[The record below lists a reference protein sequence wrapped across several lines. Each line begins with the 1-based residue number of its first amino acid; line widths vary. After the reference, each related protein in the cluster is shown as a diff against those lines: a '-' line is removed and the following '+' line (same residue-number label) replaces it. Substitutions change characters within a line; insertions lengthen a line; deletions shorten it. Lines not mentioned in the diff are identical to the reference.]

1 MAIETLEVRMTGESS
16 DFTKDLDKAQ
26 GKFGKFKDVVS
37 GMAMGVGIAVAGMAI
52 EAGKALIQFGAD
64 SVGAASDLNETLSK
78 SEVLFGDNAK
88 SVQKWADNAA
98 LAFGQSKQQA
108 LDAAATFATFGKAAG
123 LTGQDLESFATD
135 FVGLSSDLASFN
147 NTTPEQAIQA
157 IGAALRGESEPL
169 RAYGVLLDD
178 ASMRQKALELG
189 IIDNIKNALTP
200 QQKVL
205 AAQALIYEQTSAA
218 QGDFARTSDGLANQQ
233 RILDAQMEN
242 LKATIGQALL
252 PVVLAFT
259 SALNGLAQKVLPM
272 LSPMID
278 AVGATFDKFF
288 SSLDSGF
295 TISGALTNA
304 LFSAFGSN
312 DITIAINELINTVQ
326 NLWRAIGLI
335 FGQGRTYEDDPDWL
349 RSVKDFAPVIEN
361 VMGSIRQWVESVI
374 PVISKLFGDLGATL
388 NTFIDKNLNF
398 LRAWFDQNMPRIQ
411 QIVSTVLGA
420 IAKFWEEHGA
430 NIVDS
435 IQRYFGWIMDFWSLV
450 FRTLLNVVQVFL
462 QLLTGDWEG
471 AGETL
476 QSIVRDLQVS
486 LTRIF
491 SQMIDAIVDI
501 WTSIDWGG
509 IGRAIMEG
517 IGAGLS
523 NARGWL
529 LDQAR
534 GIAESVMQPFD
545 WVWNFGSPSKTAAD
559 KIGRPIMEGI
569 GVGMDK
575 ALGGVTRSM
584 DAMLGGMVA
593 GLSVPEPAMAGAS
606 VSITQQF
613 YGQVDGPTVRQASQ
627 DGVLAALRATGAR

>member
-64 SVGAASDLNETLSK
+64 SVTAASDLNETLSK

-88 SVQKWADNAA
+88 SVQAWADNAA

-252 PVVLAFT
+252 PVVLALVSTFNQLVQ
-259 SALNGLAQKVLPM
+259 AVLPPLTAFITEKVVPAM
-272 LSPMID
+272 D
-278 AVGATFDKFF
+278 AVGAVIRT
-288 SSLDSGF
+288 
-295 TISGALTNA
+295 
-304 LFSAFGSN
+304 
-312 DITIAINELINTVQ
+312 TVGPM
-326 NLWRAIGLI
+326 LEA
-335 FGQGRTYEDDPDWL
+335 
-349 RSVKDFAPVIEN
+349 A
-361 VMGSIRQWVESVI
+361 MGWFNG
-374 PVISKLFGDLGATL
+374 FGDAV
-388 NTFIDKNLNF
+388 DKQTSGPLNF
-398 LRAWFDQNMPRIQ
+398 FNAWIAQNMPRIQ
-411 QIVSTVLGA
+411 KIVDTVLSA
-420 IAKFWEEHGA
+420 ITAFWEEHGA
-430 NIVDS
+430 AIVAAV
-435 IQRYFGWIMDFWSLV
+435 QTYFGWIMQFWEMM
-450 FRTLLNVVQVFL
+450 FRTLLNIVQVFL
-462 QLLTGDWEG
+462 QVLTGDWEG
-471 AGETL
+471 AGQTL
-476 QSIVRDLQVS
+476 QSIVRDWQTTLTNIFRQVV
-486 LTRIF
+486 
-491 SQMIDAIVDI
+491 QAIADV

-509 IGRAIMEG
+509 IGRGIMEG
-517 IGAGLS
+517 IGNGLS
-523 NARGWL
+523 NAGGWL
-529 LDQAR
+529 ADQAR
-534 GIAESVMQPFD
+534 QAAWNALDAAKAALGIH
-545 WVWNFGSPSKTAAD
+545 SPSAVAAAEV
-559 KIGRPIMEGI
+559 GVPFAEGI
-569 GVGMDK
+569 GVGMQK
-575 ALGGVTRSM
+575 AIAGVTRSM

-627 DGVLAALRATGAR
+627 DGVLAALRAVGV

>member
-1 MAIETLEVRMTGESS
+1 
-16 DFTKDLDKAQ
+16 
-26 GKFGKFKDVVS
+26 
-37 GMAMGVGIAVAGMAI
+37 
-52 EAGKALIQFGAD
+52 
-64 SVGAASDLNETLSK
+64 
-78 SEVLFGDNAK
+78 
-88 SVQKWADNAA
+88 
-98 LAFGQSKQQA
+98 
-108 LDAAATFATFGKAAG
+108 
-123 LTGQDLESFATD
+123 
-135 FVGLSSDLASFN
+135 
-147 NTTPEQAIQA
+147 
-157 IGAALRGESEPL
+157 
-169 RAYGVLLDD
+169 
-178 ASMRQKALELG
+178 LELG

-252 PVVLAFT
+252 PVVLALVSTFNQLVQ
-259 SALNGLAQKVLPM
+259 AVLPPLTAFITDKVVPAM
-272 LSPMID
+272 D
-278 AVGATFDKFF
+278 AVGAVIR
-288 SSLDSGF
+288 S
-295 TISGALTNA
+295 
-304 LFSAFGSN
+304 
-312 DITIAINELINTVQ
+312 TVGPM
-326 NLWRAIGLI
+326 LEA
-335 FGQGRTYEDDPDWL
+335 
-349 RSVKDFAPVIEN
+349 A
-361 VMGSIRQWVESVI
+361 MGWFNG
-374 PVISKLFGDLGATL
+374 FGDAVGKQT
-388 NTFIDKNLNF
+388 NGPLNF
-398 LRAWFDQNMPRIQ
+398 FNAWIAQNMPRIQ
-411 QIVSTVLGA
+411 KIVDTVLSA
-420 IAKFWEEHGA
+420 ITAFWEEHGA
-430 NIVDS
+430 AIVAAV
-435 IQRYFGWIMDFWSLV
+435 QTYFGWIMQFWEMM
-450 FRTLLNVVQVFL
+450 FRTLLNIVQVFL
-462 QLLTGDWEG
+462 QVLTGDWEG
-471 AGETL
+471 AGQTL
-476 QSIVRDLQVS
+476 QNIVRDWQTTLTNIFRQVV
-486 LTRIF
+486 
-491 SQMIDAIVDI
+491 QAIADV

-517 IGAGLS
+517 IGNGLS

-627 DGVLAALRATGAR
+627 DGVLAALRAVGV

>member
-1 MAIETLEVRMTGESS
+1 MAIETLEVRMTGESG

-64 SVGAASDLNETLSK
+64 SVTAASDLNETLSK

-88 SVQKWADNAA
+88 SVQAWADNAA

-252 PVVLAFT
+252 PVVLALVSTFNQLVQ
-259 SALNGLAQKVLPM
+259 AVLPPLTAFITDKVVPAM
-272 LSPMID
+272 D
-278 AVGATFDKFF
+278 AVGAVIR
-288 SSLDSGF
+288 S
-295 TISGALTNA
+295 
-304 LFSAFGSN
+304 
-312 DITIAINELINTVQ
+312 TVGPM
-326 NLWRAIGLI
+326 LEA
-335 FGQGRTYEDDPDWL
+335 
-349 RSVKDFAPVIEN
+349 A
-361 VMGSIRQWVESVI
+361 MGWFNG
-374 PVISKLFGDLGATL
+374 FGDAVGKQT
-388 NTFIDKNLNF
+388 NGPLNF
-398 LRAWFDQNMPRIQ
+398 FNAWIAQNMPRIQ
-411 QIVSTVLGA
+411 KIVDTVLSA
-420 IAKFWEEHGA
+420 ITAFWEEHGA
-430 NIVDS
+430 AIVAAV
-435 IQRYFGWIMDFWSLV
+435 QTYFGWIMQFWEMM
-450 FRTLLNVVQVFL
+450 FRTLLNIVQVFL
-462 QLLTGDWEG
+462 QVLTGDWEG
-471 AGETL
+471 AGQTL
-476 QSIVRDLQVS
+476 QNIVRDWQTTLTNIFRQVV
-486 LTRIF
+486 
-491 SQMIDAIVDI
+491 QAIADV

-509 IGRAIMEG
+509 IGRGIMEG
-517 IGAGLS
+517 IGNGLS

-627 DGVLAALRATGAR
+627 DGVLAALRAVGV

>member
-252 PVVLAFT
+252 PVVLALVSTFNQLVQ
-259 SALNGLAQKVLPM
+259 AVLPPLTAFITDKVVPAM
-272 LSPMID
+272 D
-278 AVGATFDKFF
+278 AVGAVIRT
-288 SSLDSGF
+288 
-295 TISGALTNA
+295 
-304 LFSAFGSN
+304 
-312 DITIAINELINTVQ
+312 TVGPM
-326 NLWRAIGLI
+326 LEA
-335 FGQGRTYEDDPDWL
+335 
-349 RSVKDFAPVIEN
+349 A
-361 VMGSIRQWVESVI
+361 MGWFNG
-374 PVISKLFGDLGATL
+374 FGDAV
-388 NTFIDKNLNF
+388 DKQTSGPLNF
-398 LRAWFDQNMPRIQ
+398 FNAWIAQNMPRIQ
-411 QIVSTVLGA
+411 KIVDTVLSA
-420 IAKFWEEHGA
+420 ITAFWEEHGA
-430 NIVDS
+430 AIVS
-435 IQRYFGWIMDFWSLV
+435 AVQTYFGWIMQFWEMM
-450 FRTLLNVVQVFL
+450 FRTLLNIVQVFL
-462 QLLTGDWEG
+462 QVLTGDWEG
-471 AGETL
+471 AGQTL
-476 QSIVRDLQVS
+476 QNIVRDWQTTLTNIFRQVV
-486 LTRIF
+486 
-491 SQMIDAIVDI
+491 QAIADV

-509 IGRAIMEG
+509 IGRSIMEG
-517 IGAGLS
+517 IGNGLS
-523 NARGWL
+523 NAGGWL
-529 LDQAR
+529 ADQAR
-534 GIAESVMQPFD
+534 QAAWNALDAAKSALGIH
-545 WVWNFGSPSKTAAD
+545 SPSAVAAAEV
-559 KIGRPIMEGI
+559 GVPFAEGI
-569 GVGMDK
+569 GVGMQK
-575 ALGGVTRSM
+575 AIAGVTRSM

-593 GLSVPEPAMAGAS
+593 GLSVPDPAMAGAS

-627 DGVLAALRATGAR
+627 DGVLAALRAAGV

>member
-1 MAIETLEVRMTGESS
+1 MAIETLEVRMTGESG

-252 PVVLAFT
+252 PVVLALVSTFNQLVQ
-259 SALNGLAQKVLPM
+259 AVLPPLTAFITDKVVPAM
-272 LSPMID
+272 D
-278 AVGATFDKFF
+278 AVGAVIRSTVGPMLEAAMGWFN
-288 SSLDSGF
+288 GF
-295 TISGALTNA
+295 GGAVEKQTN
-304 LFSAFGSN
+304 G
-312 DITIAINELINTVQ
+312 
-326 NLWRAIGLI
+326 
-335 FGQGRTYEDDPDWL
+335 P
-349 RSVKDFAPVIEN
+349 
-361 VMGSIRQWVESVI
+361 
-374 PVISKLFGDLGATL
+374 
-388 NTFIDKNLNF
+388 LNF
-398 LRAWFDQNMPRIQ
+398 FNAWIAQNMPRIQ
-411 QIVSTVLGA
+411 KIVETVLGA
-420 IAKFWEEHGA
+420 ITAFWEEHGA
-430 NIVDS
+430 AIVAAV
-435 IQRYFGWIMDFWSLV
+435 QTYFGWIMEFWGMM
-450 FRTLLNVVQVFL
+450 FRTLLNIVQVFL
-462 QLLTGDWEG
+462 QVLTGDWEG
-471 AGETL
+471 AGQTL
-476 QSIVRDLQVS
+476 QNIVRDWQTTLTNIFRQVV
-486 LTRIF
+486 
-491 SQMIDAIVDI
+491 QAIADV

-509 IGRAIMEG
+509 IGRGIMEG

-523 NARGWL
+523 NAQGWL

-559 KIGRPIMEGI
+559 KIGRPIMEGV
-569 GVGMDK
+569 GVGMER
-575 ALGGVTRSM
+575 AMSGVTRSM
-584 DAMLGGMVA
+584 DAMLGGMVG
-593 GLSVPEPAMAGAS
+593 GLSMPEPAMAGAS
-606 VSITQQF
+606 VSVVQNF
-613 YGQVDGPTVRQASQ
+613 YGKVDGPTVRQASQ
-627 DGVLAALRATGAR
+627 DGVLAALRAVGV

>member
-64 SVGAASDLNETLSK
+64 SVTAASDLNETLSK

-252 PVVLAFT
+252 PVVLALVSTFNQLVQ
-259 SALNGLAQKVLPM
+259 AVLPPLTAFITDKVVPAM
-272 LSPMID
+272 D
-278 AVGATFDKFF
+278 AVGAVIRT
-288 SSLDSGF
+288 
-295 TISGALTNA
+295 
-304 LFSAFGSN
+304 
-312 DITIAINELINTVQ
+312 TVGPM
-326 NLWRAIGLI
+326 LEA
-335 FGQGRTYEDDPDWL
+335 
-349 RSVKDFAPVIEN
+349 A
-361 VMGSIRQWVESVI
+361 MGWFNG
-374 PVISKLFGDLGATL
+374 FGDAVGKQT
-388 NTFIDKNLNF
+388 NGPLNF
-398 LRAWFDQNMPRIQ
+398 FNAWIAQNMPRIQ
-411 QIVSTVLGA
+411 KIVDTVLSA
-420 IAKFWEEHGA
+420 ITAFWEEHGA
-430 NIVDS
+430 AIVAAV
-435 IQRYFGWIMDFWSLV
+435 QTYFGWIMQFWEMM
-450 FRTLLNVVQVFL
+450 FRTLLNIVQVFL
-462 QLLTGDWEG
+462 QVLTGDWEG
-471 AGETL
+471 AGQTL
-476 QSIVRDLQVS
+476 QSIVRDWQTTLTNIFRQVVQA
-486 LTRIF
+486 I
-491 SQMIDAIVDI
+491 IDV
-501 WTSIDWGG
+501 WQSIDWGA
-509 IGRAIMEG
+509 IGRGIMEG

-613 YGQVDGPTVRQASQ
+613 SGQVDGPTVRHASQ
-627 DGVLAALRATGAR
+627 DGVLAALRAAGV